1 MKKSITG
8 LAAAIAA
15 VAMPFTTQA
24 ALVQLQVKVENLV
37 AANGIAFAPLHL
49 GFHRGTFDAFNIG
62 EDATTPIVSPI
73 VSVAEGGSGSAW
85 FPAFKAA
92 DPTATLGTV
101 LPNPPGPLIPGA
113 TGTATFTVDTDVN
126 PFFTFASMAVPSND
140 FFIGNDDPMENR
152 LFDTNGALA
161 INQIEQLASEIWDAG
176 SESFDPLG
184 AAFLAV
190 GTNSLRTGQNSV
202 VAFNFAELAAFNGL
216 VTGAGYTLDSQLR
229 GDSAVYRISF
239 AVVPAPVP
247 LPAAFSL
254 LLGGLGLLGVSTRR
268 KA

>member
-62 EDATTPIVSPI
+62 KVATTPI

-85 FPAFKAA
+85 FPAFEAA

-113 TGTATFTVDTDVN
+113 TATATFTVDTVVN

-140 FFIGNDDPMENR
+140 FFIGNDDPMEYR

-176 SESFDPLG
+176 SEIFDPLG

-190 GTNSLRTGQNSV
+190 GTNSLRTTQNSV

-216 VTGAGYTLDSQLR
+216 VTGAGYTLNSQLR

-247 LPAAFSL
+247 LPAALPL

-268 KA
+268 KV

>member
-49 GFHRGTFDAFNIG
+49 GFHSGTFDAFNIG
-62 EDATTPIVSPI
+62 EVATTPI

-85 FPAFKAA
+85 FPAFEAA

-101 LPNPPGPLIPGA
+101 VPNPPGPLIPGA
-113 TGTATFTVDTDVN
+113 TATATFTVDTDVN

-140 FFIGNDDPMENR
+140 FFIGNDDPMEYR

-190 GTNSLRTGQNSV
+190 GTNNLRTGQHSV

-216 VTGAGYTLDSQLR
+216 VTGAGYTLNSQLR

-247 LPAAFSL
+247 LPAALPL

-268 KA
+268 KV

>member
-8 LAAAIAA
+8 LAAAIAT
-15 VAMPFTTQA
+15 VAMPLTTQA
-24 ALVQLQVKVENLV
+24 ALVELQVKVENLV
-37 AANGIAFAPLHL
+37 AANGIAFAPLHV
-49 GFHRGTFDAFNIG
+49 GFHNGTFDPFNIG
-62 EDATTPIVSPI
+62 KVATGPI

-85 FPAFKAA
+85 FPAFEVA

-101 LPNPPGPLIPGA
+101 VPNPAGPLIPGA
-113 TGTATFTVDTDVN
+113 TATATFTVDSDVN
-126 PFFTFASMAVPSND
+126 PFFTFASMAIPSND
-140 FFIGNDDPMENR
+140 FFIGNDDPMEYR

-176 SESFDPLG
+176 SEIFDPLG
-184 AAFLAV
+184 AAFLAD
-190 GTNSLRTGQNSV
+190 GTNSLRRGQNSV
-202 VAFNFAELAAFNGL
+202 VAFNFAELVAFNGL
-216 VTGAGYTLDSQLR
+216 VTGAGYTLNSQLR

-247 LPAAFSL
+247 LPAAFPL

>member
-37 AANGIAFAPLHL
+37 AANGIAFAPLRL
-49 GFHRGTFDAFNIG
+49 GFHSGTFDAFNIG
-62 EDATTPIVSPI
+62 EVATTPII
-73 VSVAEGGSGSAW
+73 SVAEGGSGSAW
-85 FPAFKAA
+85 FPAFEAA

-101 LPNPPGPLIPGA
+101 VPNPPGPLIPGA
-113 TGTATFTVDTDVN
+113 TATATFTVDTDVN

-140 FFIGNDDPMENR
+140 FFIGNDDPMEYR
-152 LFDTNGALA
+152 LFDRNGALA

-176 SESFDPLG
+176 SEIFDPLG

-190 GTNSLRTGQNSV
+190 GTNSLRTTQNSV

-247 LPAAFSL
+247 LPAALPL

>member
-37 AANGIAFAPLHL
+37 AANGIAFAPLRL
-49 GFHRGTFDAFNIG
+49 GFHSGTFDAFNIG
-62 EDATTPIVSPI
+62 KVATAPI

-85 FPAFKAA
+85 FPAFEAA

-113 TGTATFTVDTDVN
+113 TATATFTVDTDVN

-140 FFIGNDDPMENR
+140 FFIGNDDPMEYR

-161 INQIEQLASEIWDAG
+161 INQIKQLASEIWDAG

-190 GTNSLRTGQNSV
+190 GTNNLRTGQHSV

-247 LPAAFSL
+247 LPAALPL

>member
-37 AANGIAFAPLHL
+37 AANGIAFAPLRL
-49 GFHRGTFDAFNIG
+49 GFHNGTFDAFNIG
-62 EDATTPIVSPI
+62 EVATTPI

-85 FPAFKAA
+85 FPAFEAA

-101 LPNPPGPLIPGA
+101 VPNPPGPLIPGA
-113 TGTATFTVDTDVN
+113 TGIATFTVDTDVN

-140 FFIGNDDPMENR
+140 FFIGNDDPKEYR

-229 GDSAVYRISF
+229 GSSAVYRISF
-239 AVVPAPVP
+239 AVIPAPVP
-247 LPAAFSL
+247 LPAALPL

>member
-62 EDATTPIVSPI
+62 EVATTPI

-85 FPAFKAA
+85 FPAFEAA

-101 LPNPPGPLIPGA
+101 VPNPPGPLIPGA
-113 TGTATFTVDTDVN
+113 TATATFTVDTDVN

-140 FFIGNDDPMENR
+140 FFIGNDDPMEYR

-190 GTNSLRTGQNSV
+190 GTNNLRTGQHSV

-216 VTGAGYTLDSQLR
+216 VTGAGYTLNSQLR

-247 LPAAFSL
+247 LPAALPL

-268 KA
+268 KV